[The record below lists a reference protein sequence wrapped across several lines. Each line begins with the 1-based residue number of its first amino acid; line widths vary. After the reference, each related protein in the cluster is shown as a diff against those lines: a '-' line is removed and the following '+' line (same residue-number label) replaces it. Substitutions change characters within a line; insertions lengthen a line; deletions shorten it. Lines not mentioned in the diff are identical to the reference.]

1 MQKPKPLIRV
11 ADLKRFIE
19 STKSSLTDEDIF
31 LSEAYKKQLRTLGT
45 FLLKNAGQENLK
57 FDLKIIWDTDPQSM
71 TGATD
76 KRTIIL
82 NAGHPAF
89 TALETRAERSECVHG
104 LAFHEFAHWIYTDF
118 SIMKI
123 QRETFLQGQ
132 VFPTHMDVTPENE
145 KGLKQLA
152 KKLKNEQIRDL
163 VAQIYHQF
171 DNLLEDVYIERCLS
185 RAFSKTIKRSLQT
198 LNRALFGSSEIQE
211 DKKLP
216 PLWIFYNE
224 LLYALEMGEIRPELA
239 AIPELKEV
247 YDRVVL
253 WLPRLSDGADCADT
267 MKRKELVTNL
277 MTENWDLL
285 EPLLVVGE
293 SLPEFLRNAQG
304 NGTGNLQ
311 LEIRI
316 PTSGGS
322 GDPGNSD
329 DSGDSSDFSNPG
341 ETQNGKSCSDTG
353 PASLQASEAEEDPPS
368 EDPLQDIIDEI
379 VRSRIEQEENAEIQR
394 QLQSMANAADS
405 FPIQVDRLM
414 EENPLWYASV
424 KPTCAPIAKKLTR
437 ELSRLFKTT
446 QLGNRIS
453 GFAFGKRLD
462 TRSLYRLDGKY
473 FSQTRLPSDLPS
485 VAVALLI
492 DASGSMG
499 DFSGVKDGDTQLSK
513 LDIAKQTA
521 LILYDFC
528 TSMGFPVMVA
538 DHTTGS
544 GCVEIGVAASLLK
557 YDPQDRYRIGA
568 IECGGG
574 NRDGA
579 AINFTL
585 EALKERPEAVKM
597 LFVISDGLPSLYNT
611 QQEGIEDVQKS
622 LKNAQKNGILVF
634 ASALRSDMPNLC
646 EIYGDQIFDVTDL
659 SMIPKILSMTVKREL
674 KKIR

>member
-304 NGTGNLQ
+304 DGAGNLQ
-311 LEIRI
+311 LMSRI
-316 PTSGGS
+316 PTSGQYGNP
-322 GDPGNSD
+322 GGPGNSD
-329 DSGDSSDFSNPG
+329 DHSNPC
-341 ETQNGKSCSDTG
+341 ETQ
-353 PASLQASEAEEDPPS
+353 EEEDLPS
-368 EDPLQDIIDEI
+368 EDPLQEVIDEI
-379 VRSRIEQEENAEIQR
+379 VKSRIAQEESTEIQR

-405 FPIQVDRLM
+405 FPIRVERLM
-414 EENPLWYASV
+414 EEDPLWYASV
-424 KPTCAPIAKKLTR
+424 KPTCAPIAKKLTK
-437 ELSRLFKTT
+437 ELSRFFQTT
-446 QLGNRIS
+446 QLGYRVS
-453 GFAFGKRLD
+453 GLAFGKRLD
-462 TRSLYRLDGKY
+462 TRSLYRMNGKY
-473 FSQTRLPSDLPS
+473 FSQIIAPAALPS

-513 LDIAKQTA
+513 LDIAKRTA

-579 AINFTL
+579 AINFAL
-585 EALKERPEAVKM
+585 EALNERPEAMKM
-597 LFVISDGLPSLYNT
+597 LFIISDGLPSLYNT